1 MKKQSQCIKSII
13 IYSIILLIIMSVI
26 ILLTNTN
33 TYAAGTENV
42 PESAYEYEEL
52 DDGTVEI
59 AGFDDSKISYDTS
72 LKIPSTLGGKTVTK
86 IGSYAFYF
94 LLEIDEVTIPDT
106 VKVIDDYAFYYCANL
121 KKVTFG
127 NSVETIGNYAFAR
140 TYVGENIVIPSS
152 VKSIGSSA
160 FIQTL
165 VKNFSVESGNTA
177 YISVDGILFSKDKTK
192 IVICPQQKELTTY
205 TIPNTVTEIEEYCFA
220 YNSKLKEIIIPD
232 SVKEIKDAAFMM
244 TSSLEKVTMGNN
256 VEKIG
261 SQAFTSSIFTTIN
274 IPAKLTDISE
284 EAFIKCMKLQNI
296 AVSAQNST
304 YTSVDG
310 ILLSKDKKTIKLF
323 PTGRTGTYTI
333 PSTVTAI
340 GANAFLDAQI
350 TGITIPQSVTS
361 LGDWCFGRTLLTSVI
376 IPESVTTMGF
386 GPFNDCEELTTVQV
400 NSSCDLPYSM
410 FAGCSKL
417 ANVKLND
424 NIKNFDSRVFYNNTS
439 LTQITL
445 PANLETMSYAFLGCT
460 NLDKVVIP
468 SKVTYI
474 VAGAFEDNTIVDIS
488 NTKLKK
494 LDNGAYAAVNSA
506 YVNGT
511 FDYNK
516 AYEVLGLV
524 NQERAKLGRTALKMD
539 EEILDDAMLRA
550 VETSVLFEHTRT
562 DSTSCFSINSKI
574 SAENIAAGSTT
585 ASAVMNQ
592 WMNSAGHKSNILNS
606 SWKSIGIGCFNVNGI
621 YYWVQCFSSSTANE
635 PQAKP
640 SNVTKTQEIDIMDRY
655 IEFNVDTT
663 SVSLNKGETKDAKKM
678 YTVNTGWT
686 FVRTELQPQ
695 SFEWTSSNTKVAT
708 VDKNG
713 KITGVDGGTATI
725 TAKIGEKSISYQVT
739 VKAPLISINL
749 NKSTMTLEKGKTG
762 NLVVNYNPTGTTDD
776 KTVTW
781 TTSDSKIAAVQNGKI
796 TAVGAG
802 TATITAKVGSKT
814 AQCKVTVTAPLVSIS
829 LDRNTMELEIGDS
842 STLNVN
848 YNPTDTTDN
857 KTVTWTTSDSKIA
870 TVQNGKVTA
879 IAEGTATITAKVG
892 SKTAQCKVTVK
903 KAQIGVEYFSHV
915 QDKGWEDEYA
925 YRNGETSGVA
935 GVGLKVEAIQ
945 IRLRNVPSNAKILYK
960 SHVQDIGWED
970 WKSNGAQSGTTGQN
984 KKIEAIR
991 IKLENMPGYSVM
1003 YRAYVEG
1010 QGWKDW
1016 VSDGIEAG
1024 TTGKNLK
1031 LEAIQ
1036 IKIVKTEEAPVTTPG
1051 VQYFS
1056 HIQDRGWEG
1065 RYSKTNG
1072 ATSGIEGKGLK
1083 VEAMMLQLTG
1093 VPEGASIEYKSH
1105 VQDLGWEDWK
1115 KDGAQSGT
1123 TGQNKK
1129 IEAVR
1134 IRLKNMPGYSVIYR
1148 AYVEGQGWK
1157 DWVSDG
1163 VEAGTTGKNL
1173 KLEAIQI
1180 KIVKTSEAPEMN
1192 PGVQY
1197 YSHIQDRGWE
1207 GRYSKSNGVTSGI
1220 VNKGLKIEAIILQLT
1235 GVPEGASIEY
1245 QAHVQDI
1252 GWENWVKDGAQ
1263 AGTTGQNKKVEAV
1276 KIKLTNLPGYS
1287 VMYRAYVQGQGWQDW
1302 VKDGE
1307 EAGTTGKNLRMEAI
1321 EIKIVKQ

>member
-59 AGFDDSKISYDTS
+59 TGFDDSKISYDTS
-72 LKIPSTLGGKTVTK
+72 LKIPSTLGGKTVTR
-86 IGSYAFYF
+86 IGRYAFYF

-296 AVSAQNST
+296 TVSAQNPT

-310 ILLSKDKKTIKLF
+310 ILMSKDKKTIKLF

-350 TGITIPQSVTS
+350 TGITIPKSVTS
-361 LGDWCFGRTLLTSVI
+361 LGDWCFGRTLLTSVV
-376 IPESVTTMGF
+376 IPESVTTMGY
-386 GPFNDCEELTTVQV
+386 GPFNDCKELTTVQV

-739 VKAPLISINL
+739 VKAPLISISL
-749 NKSTMTLEKGKTG
+749 NKSTMTLEKGKTE

-796 TAVGAG
+796 TAVGA
-802 TATITAKVGSKT
+802 
-814 AQCKVTVTAPLVSIS
+814 
-829 LDRNTMELEIGDS
+829 
-842 STLNVN
+842 
-848 YNPTDTTDN
+848 
-857 KTVTWTTSDSKIA
+857 
-870 TVQNGKVTA
+870 
-879 IAEGTATITAKVG
+879 GTATITAKVG

-1016 VSDGIEAG
+1016 VSDGI
-1024 TTGKNLK
+1024 
-1031 LEAIQ
+1031 
-1036 IKIVKTEEAPVTTPG
+1036 
-1051 VQYFS
+1051 
-1056 HIQDRGWEG
+1056 
-1065 RYSKTNG
+1065 
-1072 ATSGIEGKGLK
+1072 
-1083 VEAMMLQLTG
+1083 
-1093 VPEGASIEYKSH
+1093 
-1105 VQDLGWEDWK
+1105 
-1115 KDGAQSGT
+1115 
-1123 TGQNKK
+1123 
-1129 IEAVR
+1129 
-1134 IRLKNMPGYSVIYR
+1134 
-1148 AYVEGQGWK
+1148 
-1157 DWVSDG
+1157 
-1163 VEAGTTGKNL
+1163 EAGTTGKNL